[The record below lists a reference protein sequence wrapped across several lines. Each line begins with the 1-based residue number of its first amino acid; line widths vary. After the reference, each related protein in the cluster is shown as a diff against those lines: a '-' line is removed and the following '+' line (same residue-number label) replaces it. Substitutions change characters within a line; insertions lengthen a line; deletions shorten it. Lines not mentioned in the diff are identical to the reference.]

1 LKRKEAS
8 LGIKMDSFKKL
19 KLFPDK
25 WYKKYSRKE
34 IKLARQRLTALAMS
48 NELDA
53 GISDVSIF

>member
-1 LKRKEAS
+1 
-8 LGIKMDSFKKL
+8 MDSFKKL